1 MTPLP
6 MIRHFACL
14 LAAAVIFGTPVASAD
29 ERTEYNR
36 RAADRLSGLFKAL
49 DRDSDGTVTRVEA
62 KGDLNF
68 GPRFDDMDI
77 DRNGIVTGAELQ
89 RFLRQEFGVEVAAQR

>member
-1 MTPLP
+1 
-6 MIRHFACL
+6 MIRFSAFL
-14 LAAAVIFGTPVASAD
+14 LGAAVLLSTASASAD

-36 RAADRLSGLFKAL
+36 RAADGLSGLFKSL
-49 DRDSDGTVTRVEA
+49 DRDADGTVTRVEA

-68 GPRFDDMDI
+68 GPRFRDMDI

-89 RFLRQEFGVEVAAQR
+89 RYLSQEFGVSLASRP

>member
-1 MTPLP
+1 MTLLP
-6 MIRHFACL
+6 MIRFSACL
-14 LAAAVIFGTPVASAD
+14 LTAAVLFGPAVASAD
-29 ERTEYNR
+29 DRAEYNR
-36 RAADRLSGLFKAL
+36 RAADRLSGLFKSL
-49 DRDSDGTVTRVEA
+49 DLDADGTVTRLEV

-89 RFLRQEFGVEVAAQR
+89 RFLRQEFDVEVAAQR